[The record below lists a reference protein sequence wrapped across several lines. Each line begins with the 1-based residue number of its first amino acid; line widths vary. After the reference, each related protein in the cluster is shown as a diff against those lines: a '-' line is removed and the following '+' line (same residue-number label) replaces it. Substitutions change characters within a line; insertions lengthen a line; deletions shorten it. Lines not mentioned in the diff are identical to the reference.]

1 LTILS
6 LELQEMGFIKV
17 QGKQITPKPLI
28 NISKNCI
35 NFGGKFSRIRT
46 GNYFTSIVGVQH

>member
-1 LTILS
+1 
-6 LELQEMGFIKV
+6 MDFIEV
-17 QGKQITPKPLI
+17 QGQQITPKPLI

-46 GNYFTSIVGVQH
+46 VNYFTSIVGVQH